1 MILWMRIGI
10 RAQADRGDAKTD
22 LPRAKGSHRSERAWR
37 DYYTPRTRDIVGRWY
52 AREIAALGYSF

>member
-1 MILWMRIGI
+1 LAFVLKQIG
-10 RAQADRGDAKTD
+10 GDAKTD